1 MFFVEIYTKAK
12 ELADA
17 IAASS
22 ELEALKEAELKMMM
36 DAEARTIV
44 EEYQTMQTEAMNS
57 GINFE
62 DLSPEEKEK
71 VEAMENKMGE
81 NENITVFLAANQ
93 AFEQVLRSV
102 NMIIGSAING
112 GGSDCGSC
120 GSAGSCG
127 SDSGSCGCGSDGSSC
142 H

>member
-1 MFFVEIYTKAK
+1 MEIYTKAK

-22 ELEALKEAELKMMM
+22 ELTALKEAELNMMM
-36 DAEARTIV
+36 DAEARVIV
-44 EEYQTMQTEAMNS
+44 EEYQTMQMEAMNN

-62 DLSPEEKEK
+62 DLTQEEKEK
-71 VEAMENKMGE
+71 VEALENKMGE
-81 NENITVFLAANQ
+81 NENITAFLSANQ

-112 GGSDCGSC
+112 GGSECGSC
-120 GSAGSCG
+120 GTAGSCG
-127 SDSGSCGCGSDGSSC
+127 TGGSCSCGGSC

>member
-1 MFFVEIYTKAK
+1 MEIYTKAK

-17 IAASS
+17 IASS
-22 ELEALKEAELKMMM
+22 PELTALKEAELKMMM
-36 DAEARTIV
+36 DQTARSIV
-44 EEYQTMQTEAMNS
+44 EEYQTMQMTAMNN

-62 DLSPEEKEK
+62 DLSQAEKDRVEELERL
-71 VEAMENKMGE
+71 MGE

-93 AFEQVLRSV
+93 AFEQILRSI

-112 GGSDCGSC
+112 ESSSCGSC
-120 GSAGSCG
+120 SSPGGCSTGGGCSCG
-127 SDSGSCGCGSDGSSC
+127 SSCGG

>member
-1 MFFVEIYTKAK
+1 MEVFFVEIYTKAK

-22 ELEALKEAELKMMM
+22 ELTALKEAELNMMM
-36 DAEARTIV
+36 DAEARVIV
-44 EEYQTMQTEAMNS
+44 EEYQTMQMEAMNN

-62 DLSPEEKEK
+62 DLTQEEKEK
-71 VEAMENKMGE
+71 VEALENKMGE
-81 NENITVFLAANQ
+81 NENITAFLSANQ

-112 GGSDCGSC
+112 GGSECGSC
-120 GSAGSCG
+120 GTAGSCG
-127 SDSGSCGCGSDGSSC
+127 TGGSCSCGGSC